1 MIDLYTGFV
10 IPVPL
15 KGETT
20 VDIARIVEN
29 NLIKVF
35 GPPTEISSDN
45 AANLSGPAMKKL
57 CTFYNIRYRN
67 TVPYSPTSHALV
79 EIANRYIVQ
88 LLRIF
93 SDQFQSQWPDVICLA
108 VLIYNSVPRP
118 QLMGDSP
125 YFLMFQKEP
134 FANNEFLNINEN
146 NLDLDDYLK
155 RSINDRNYVRLLRE
169 RLLKIREKGI
179 Q

>member
-20 VDIARIVEN
+20 VDIAKIVEN

-35 GPPTEISSDN
+35 GPPSEISSDN

-108 VLIYNSVPRP
+108 ALICNSVPRP
-118 QLMGDSP
+118 SSWD
-125 YFLMFQKEP
+125 
-134 FANNEFLNINEN
+134 I
-146 NLDLDDYLK
+146 
-155 RSINDRNYVRLLRE
+155 RLSF
-169 RLLKIREKGI
+169 
-179 Q
+179 